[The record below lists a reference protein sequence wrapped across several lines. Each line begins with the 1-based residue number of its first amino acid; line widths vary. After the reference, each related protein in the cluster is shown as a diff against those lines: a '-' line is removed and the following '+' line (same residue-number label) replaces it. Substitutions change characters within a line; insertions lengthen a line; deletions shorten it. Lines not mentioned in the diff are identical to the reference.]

1 MGIQLFRERL
11 SEEVHATNPKGI
23 AGGFEFAVLER
34 NLKEKHERPYGHRFA
49 NAKES
54 SKSRFSS
61 YSVRDRVLI
70 IPHITFRDCRVY
82 NFADNL
88 SLNSFSIITLM
99 TIKNRALCH

>member
-34 NLKEKHERPYGHRFA
+34 NLKEYSTRDHMDIGLRML
-49 NAKES
+49 KES

-70 IPHITFRDCRVY
+70 IPHITFRDCRVH

-99 TIKNRALCH
+99 TIKNRAL